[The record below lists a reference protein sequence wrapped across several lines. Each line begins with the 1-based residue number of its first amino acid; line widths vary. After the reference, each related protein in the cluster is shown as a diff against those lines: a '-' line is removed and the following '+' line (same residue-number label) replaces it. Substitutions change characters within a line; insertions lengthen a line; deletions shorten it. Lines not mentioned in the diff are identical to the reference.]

1 MTPTPSTRFVAA
13 STFRSRAALG
23 LLTTLIAASACMAQ
37 GLVPREQAWAW
48 GDNANGQCYIGYA
61 NSPRRVVQV
70 SAGMYHTLALQ
81 ADGTIIGT
89 QIYNQYGTQNY
100 GQSASPNG
108 RFKWITAGGF
118 TSAAVAEDGSI
129 FGWGNAGQLWSR
141 PAEGYIEADGSDSES
156 YPSFIARRADG
167 SISSNL
173 CRAYQPMSRKDEY
186 GAYKYISA
194 GWEDTFA
201 IRADGTLWSHSGAW
215 NSRADLSGLAQVSQG
230 YRHIVILRASDG
242 TIKCEGDNQYGAC
255 NAPPGRFV
263 QIQAGGLFS
272 AALDE
277 AGTVVTWGYMV
288 NFSCCN
294 VKQYLPRYLWG
305 ARWSMISAGA
315 GHMAG
320 ILTPC
325 YSDIDLNRTTDASD
339 LSLALLDF
347 GTCADCDAD
356 LDEDGEVTTADIS
369 LLLLSWGDC
378 S

>member
-1 MTPTPSTRFVAA
+1 MHRMSHSARGSVTPYKFGAA
-13 STFRSRAALG
+13 CSWLA
-23 LLTTLIAASACMAQ
+23 TLIVVSAGMAQ

-48 GDNANGQCYIGYA
+48 GDNANGQCDIGYA

-81 ADGTIIGT
+81 ADGTIVGT
-89 QIYNQYGTQNY
+89 PIYNQYGTQNY
-100 GQSASPNG
+100 GQSTGPTG

-129 FGWGNAGQLWSR
+129 VGWGNAGQFWCR

-167 SISSNL
+167 SISST
-173 CRAYQPMSRKDEY
+173 CFRGYQPVSRIDDY

-194 GWEDTFA
+194 GWGDTFA

-215 NSRADLSGLAQVSQG
+215 NSRADLSGLAQVAQG
-230 YRHIVILRASDG
+230 YSHIVFLRAADG

-255 NAPPGRFV
+255 NAPSGRFV

-288 NFSCCN
+288 NFRCCN
-294 VKQYLPRYLWG
+294 PKQYLPPYLWG
-305 ARWSMISAGA
+305 AHWSMISAGA

-325 YSDIDLNRTTDASD
+325 YSDLDFNRITDASD

-347 GTCADCDAD
+347 GTCTNCDAD
-356 LDEDGEVTTADIS
+356 LDEDGEVTTADVS

-378 S
+378 I